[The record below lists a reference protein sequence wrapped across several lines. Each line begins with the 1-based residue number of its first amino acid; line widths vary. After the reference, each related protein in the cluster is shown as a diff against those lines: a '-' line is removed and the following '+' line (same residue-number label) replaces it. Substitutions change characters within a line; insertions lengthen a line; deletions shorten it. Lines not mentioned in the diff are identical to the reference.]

1 MMMINRDFE
10 VSINIKQ
17 CKSYQT
23 HMWNI
28 YKQTLLM
35 LSTGDT
41 ADNAVNEEYASKIV
55 KRLYAEIKSQI
66 FRKDHPLQI
75 VNRAFRRHFTRYY
88 RKYVVKEKDSKVGN
102 MLKRIEKATIRLRES
117 ESSSEMF
124 SSDETDDIRF
134 SDKVLG
140 DVKRIIAVLL
150 FTIIRF
156 Y

>member
-1 MMMINRDFE
+1 MSAGE
-10 VSINIKQ
+10 S
-17 CKSYQT
+17 S
-23 HMWNI
+23 
-28 YKQTLLM
+28 
-35 LSTGDT
+35 
-41 ADNAVNEEYASKIV
+41 NALKEEYESKII
-55 KRLYAEIKSQI
+55 KRLYAEIKTQI

-75 VNRAFRRHFTRYY
+75 INRAFRRHFTRHY

-124 SSDETDDIRF
+124 PHDEIDDIRF

-150 FTIIRF
+150 FTIVRF